1 MPDRITKEQRSLN
14 MSHIRSKD
22 TSIEVRVRKSLFND
36 GFRYRKNVS
45 KLPGKPDIV
54 LEKYK
59 TVIFVNGCF
68 FHHHSGCKLAYV
80 PKSNTDYWVAKFERN
95 VINDEKNKKMLEK
108 IGYQVIT
115 LWECEIKKDF
125 TKTLELL
132 EFKIISNLNK
142 GMHK

>member
-1 MPDRITKEQRSLN
+1 

>member
-1 MPDRITKEQRSLN
+1 

-68 FHHHSGCKLAYV
+68 FHHHCGCKLAYV

>member
-1 MPDRITKEQRSLN
+1 

-22 TSIEVRVRKSLFND
+22 TSIEVRVRKSLFNN

>member
-1 MPDRITKEQRSLN
+1 MPDKITKEQRSLN

-22 TSIEVRVRKSLFND
+22 TSIEVRVRKSLFNN

>member
-1 MPDRITKEQRSLN
+1 MPDKITKEQRSLN

-142 GMHK
+142 GLHK

>member
-1 MPDRITKEQRSLN
+1 MPDKITKEQRSLN